1 MQELTFGIEIETIK
15 QTRQTVANAIQK
27 AVGGTVQHEGL
38 GYDAWTVKDAKDRT
52 WKVVTDASLNAD
64 RQHQAEIVSPILKA
78 EDIAEMQEVVRAVR
92 AAGAKVDTSCGI
104 HIHIGADRFNPQ
116 AVANL
121 VKMVNKQEELIYAAL
136 AVAPNRKAAYAKPV
150 DADFLRKI
158 ETRKPARMDDL
169 NIAWYGSL
177 NRNPQHYDSSRYHG
191 LNLHNIWY
199 RGTIEFRLFNGT
211 LHAGKV
217 KAYIQFCLALASK
230 AITSRSAQS
239 EKRAFNAA
247 TAKYDFRVFL
257 LSLGMIGDEYE
268 TARHHLLA
276 NFAGQSAWKN
286 TRRAAA

>member
-1 MQELTFGIEIETIK
+1 MQDLTFGIEIETIK
-15 QTRQTVANAIQK
+15 QTRQTVAKAIQK
-27 AVGGTVQHEGL
+27 VVGGTVQHEGL
-38 GYDAWTVKDAKDRT
+38 GYDAWTVKDSKGRT
-52 WKVVTDASLNAD
+52 WRVVMDASLNAD
-64 RQHQAEIVSPILKA
+64 REHQAEIVSPILKA

-116 AVANL
+116 AVTNL

-136 AVAPNRKAAYAKPV
+136 AVAPSRKAAYAKPV
-150 DADFLRKI
+150 DANFLRKI

-169 NIAWYGSL
+169 NVAWYGQL
-177 NRNPQHYDSSRYHG
+177 NRNPVHYDSSRYHG

-211 LHAGKV
+211 LHAGKI
-217 KAYIQFCLALASK
+217 KAYIQFCLALATK
-230 AITSRSAQS
+230 AIESRSAKS
-239 EKRAFNAA
+239 EKRSFNAA

>member
-1 MQELTFGIEIETIK
+1 MQDLTFGIEIETIN
-15 QTRQTVANAIQK
+15 QTRQTVANAIQSV
-27 AVGGTVQHEGL
+27 VGGTTRHEGL
-38 GYDAWTVKDAKDRT
+38 GYDAWTVTDAKGRT
-52 WKVVTDASLNAD
+52 WKAVTDASLSASRD
-64 RQHQAEIVSPILKA
+64 LQAEIVSPILKA
-78 EDIAEMQEVVRAVR
+78 EDITELQEVVRAVR
-92 AAGAKVDTSCGI
+92 AAGAKVDASCGI
-104 HIHIGADRFNPQ
+104 HIHIGANAFTPQ

-121 VKMVNKQEELIYAAL
+121 VKTVHKQEELIYEAL
-136 AVAPNRKAAYAKPV
+136 KVNPTRKAAYAKPV

-169 NIAWYGSL
+169 NTAWYGQL
-177 NRNPQHYDSSRYHG
+177 NRNPQHYDRSRYHA

-211 LHAGKV
+211 LHAGKI

-230 AITSRSAQS
+230 AIESRSAKS
-239 EKRAFNAA
+239 EKRTFNAA

-286 TRRAAA
+286 TRRAA